1 MEHLRHFGLDQDPFR
16 NEPLLALFQ
25 ELGEHRDA
33 LRRLERGVRQAKG
46 LSLLVGEVGS
56 GKTMIVRRLFESLE
70 EEIFEAGM
78 LVVVNDA
85 AEPSWL
91 LRRLAQQLGM
101 SDLPAERDALFAGI
115 YERLAAVREEG
126 RHAVLVIDDA
136 QSLAHPAALA
146 EISALLKLEY
156 EERRLLSLVLSGTPA
171 LQSAV
176 AAHPGLARRVDVIAR
191 LAALSREAS
200 QRYVAGR
207 LAHARGAEKLFS
219 AGAYDCLFA
228 LSGGLPRL
236 INTLAD
242 NALFEAFLCGR
253 AQVDAVD
260 VERSHADLQ
269 LEPRP
274 ERRSQPGALSE
285 LWPAGVAP
293 EATLPRV
300 ASVAPALEAPKLIAS
315 DVERAALDSELDA
328 VFEPTLASDRSL
340 PLAALADAFPSEGPP
355 KEDIA
360 DSEGELQ
367 DLLAEFLDD

>member
-25 ELGEHRDA
+25 ELDEHRDA

-91 LRRLAQQLGM
+91 LRRLAQQLGIT
-101 SDLPAERDALFAGI
+101 DLPSDRDALFAGI

-136 QSLAHPAALA
+136 QALAHPAALA
-146 EISALLKLEY
+146 EISALGKLEY
-156 EERRLLSLVLSGTPA
+156 EERRLLSLVLAGTPG
-171 LQSAV
+171 LESAI
-176 AAHPGLARRVDVIAR
+176 AAHPALARRVDVVAR
-191 LAALSREAS
+191 LAPLSREAS

-207 LAHARGAEKLFS
+207 LAHARGSEKLFS

-242 NALFEAFLCGR
+242 NALFEGFLCGR
-253 AQVDAVD
+253 RHVDAVD
-260 VERSHADLQ
+260 VERAHADLQ
-269 LEPRP
+269 LEPKAEP
-274 ERRSQPGALSE
+274 AARSASAAK
-285 LWPAGVAP
+285 LWSPAPAASAAAP
-293 EATLPRV
+293 AAAPAVRLFEPVPLV
-300 ASVAPALEAPKLIAS
+300 ASAS
-315 DVERAALDSELDA
+315 ERAELESELDA

-340 PLAALADAFPSEGPP
+340 PVAKLVGDFPSEGPP
-355 KEDIA
+355 KREDA
-360 DSEGELQ
+360 ENEGELQ